1 MLKNFE
7 KKFEKSLVVKPRFSK
22 FEAVSLEISD
32 FQTQKSSEMPMNKGK
47 VNALGAKMQPSHA
60 ELQVR
65 QAEMHHKQRKLAQS
79 QGKMRVARG
88 KMGQTHAEM
97 G

>member
-1 MLKNFE
+1 MD
-7 KKFEKSLVVKPRFSK
+7 VKWKFSK
-22 FEAVSLEISD
+22 FEAESLKISG
-32 FQTQKSSEMPMNKGK
+32 FKMRKSSEMPMNKGK
-47 VNALGAKMQPSHA
+47 VNVLGAKMQPPHA

-65 QAEMHHKQRKLAQS
+65 LTEMQHNQGKLAQS
-79 QGKMRVARG
+79 QGEMRVARG